1 MDSVRRAEF
10 FEVLR
15 DALRTG
21 VEVSDDVFDRVYP
34 DAVSYLSST
43 HFTPVAVAR
52 RAAEWLVPR
61 HHPAPT
67 VLDVGAGAGKACLI
81 GSLVTGAEFVGVEQ
95 RRWLAAA
102 AEQAA
107 SLLRADTCRFLAA
120 DALAMDWSLFEG
132 IYMFNPFYE
141 NTDPK
146 TWIDRELPLGPAL
159 HARSIAATRAR
170 LASTRRG
177 TRVVTYHGFGA
188 ERPEGFRATHR
199 ETIAGG
205 ALELWVRE

>member
-1 MDSVRRAEF
+1 MEELRRPELF
-10 FEVLR
+10 DVLR
-15 DALRTG
+15 EALRTG

-34 DAVSYLSST
+34 DAVSYLSGT

-52 RAAEWLVPR
+52 RAAELLVSR
-61 HHPAPT
+61 RHPAAT
-67 VLDVGAGAGKACLI
+67 VLDVGAGGGKACI
-81 GSLVTGAEFVGVEQ
+81 VGSLVTGAEFVGVEQ

-107 SLLRADTCRFLAA
+107 SLLRADTTRFLAC
-120 DALAMDWSLFEG
+120 DALELDWSPFDG

-159 HARSIAATRAR
+159 HARSIARTRER
-170 LASTRRG
+170 LAGTRRG

-188 ERPEGFRATHR
+188 PRPEGFRATHR
-199 ETIAGG
+199 EMIAGG
-205 ALELWVRE
+205 ALELWVRD